1 MDNLFS
7 LLYDTVFPWL
17 GKFFGQLAGFASS
30 STDVVFRH
38 CFGLDEKP
46 FIPYTNVFTGET
58 GNIPNFNVS
67 DVLSYIANET
77 VGNYIEILGI
87 GDLPFWLG
95 LLILL
100 SSVLLAII
108 SFKMIWK
115 FLKST
120 FL

>member
-17 GKFFGQLAGFASS
+17 GKFFGQLAGFASA
-30 STDVVFRH
+30 TTQDVFDSI
-38 CFGLDEKP
+38 FGLGVKP
-46 FIPYTNVFTGET
+46 FITYTNVFTGKV
-58 GNIPNFNVS
+58 GLIPHTNVS
-67 DVLSYIANET
+67 DVLSYIASET
-77 VGNYIEILGI
+77 IGNYIGLLGI

-108 SFKMIWK
+108 AFKMIWK

>member
-30 STDVVFRH
+30 STQLVFDH
-38 CFGLDEKP
+38 CFGLGEKP
-46 FIPYTNVFTGET
+46 FIPYTNLFTGNE
-58 GNIPNFNVS
+58 GFIPIFQVS
-67 DVLSYIANET
+67 DVLSYIANST
-77 VGNYIEILGI
+77 IGYYIKVLGI

-95 LLILL
+95 LLIFL